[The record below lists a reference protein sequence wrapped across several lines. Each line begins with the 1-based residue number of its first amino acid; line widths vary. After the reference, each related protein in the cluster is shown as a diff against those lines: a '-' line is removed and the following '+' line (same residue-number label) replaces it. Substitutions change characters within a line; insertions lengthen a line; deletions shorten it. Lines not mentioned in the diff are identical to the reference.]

1 MDAIDE
7 LINAAQTFYEDAR
20 RDENGRSRSWEH
32 CYRVFRDARIDSSP
46 DCDY

>member
-20 RDENGRSRSWEH
+20 TNENGCSRSWEH
-32 CYRVFRDARIDSSP
+32 CYRVFSRCEDRLLP
-46 DCDY
+46 GL